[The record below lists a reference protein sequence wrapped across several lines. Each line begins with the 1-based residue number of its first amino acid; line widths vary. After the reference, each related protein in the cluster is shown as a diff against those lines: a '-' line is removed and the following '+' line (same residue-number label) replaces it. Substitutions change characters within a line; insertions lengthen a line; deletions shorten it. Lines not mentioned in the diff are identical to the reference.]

1 MRRSHCWRCERV
13 RNMRLVNAA
22 RRGRRGWSRV
32 ALGQSLGDKVRV
44 AGWQG
49 RLRVRRMGGGRGDQ

>member
-1 MRRSHCWRCERV
+1 
-13 RNMRLVNAA
+13 MRLVNAA

-49 RLRVRRMGGGRGDQ
+49 RLRVRRMGGERGDQ

>member
-1 MRRSHCWRCERV
+1 
-13 RNMRLVNAA
+13 MRLVNAA
-22 RRGRRGWSRV
+22 RRGRRERSRV

-44 AGWQG
+44 AGRQG